1 MTDRLSQLQDQVNQL
16 ASLFCDATGV
26 LQGEA
31 KPSKFENFAESLKRD
46 YEVTAETT
54 STASTNPTETGE
66 PAIKSESAASVDDIK
81 LTFAELIMSTAKKID
96 ILIDLLPDEDESN
109 EKIQSL

>member
-46 YEVTAETT
+46 
-54 STASTNPTETGE
+54 
-66 PAIKSESAASVDDIK
+66 
-81 LTFAELIMSTAKKID
+81 
-96 ILIDLLPDEDESN
+96 
-109 EKIQSL
+109 